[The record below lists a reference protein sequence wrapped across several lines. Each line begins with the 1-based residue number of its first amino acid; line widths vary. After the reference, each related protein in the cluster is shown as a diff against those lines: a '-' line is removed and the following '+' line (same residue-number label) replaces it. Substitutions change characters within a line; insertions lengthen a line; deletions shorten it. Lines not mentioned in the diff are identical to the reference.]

1 VKSLTVTS
9 PTTQPSHRRREWKR
23 RLLDGVERI
32 AAGTSLQMLG
42 DRPGLLAFL
51 FHGIRIEKTDSQ
63 TCDPNQLIAPD
74 VFARFLDHFAQ
85 HGYEFTSPA
94 DLEHGLSRDGRYVM
108 ITFDDGYYNNTAAI
122 PVLEQFACPATFFI
136 ATGHIESGEAFW
148 WDTVYRERSRQ
159 HVSISTIAREF
170 ESLKEHPFHVIRDK
184 VIKEFGGDVFETR
197 GDQDRP
203 MTTDELRSFAA
214 HPLVHLGNHT
224 VNHAIL
230 TACSVELARDQITRC
245 QEALA
250 RLVGVTPDIISYP
263 NGNVNPDVV
272 EAAKGAGLR
281 FGITTVERKNHLT
294 SVGRFREPMR
304 IHRMLVTESSVGDGL
319 FRSLRAPISVRRM
332 LHNSPLRH
340 LR

>member
-1 VKSLTVTS
+1 
-9 PTTQPSHRRREWKR
+9 
-23 RLLDGVERI
+23 LLDIVERF
-32 AAGTSLQMLG
+32 AAGTSLRVLG

-51 FHGIRIEKTDSQ
+51 FHGIRVEKADSQ

-74 VFARFLDHFAQ
+74 VFANFLEHFAQ
-85 HGYEFTSPA
+85 HGYEFISPA
-94 DLEHGLSRDGRYVM
+94 DLERGLSRDGRYVM

-148 WDTVYRERSRQ
+148 WDVVFRERSRQ
-159 HVSISTIAREF
+159 QASMLAITREF
-170 ESLKEHPFHVIRDK
+170 DNLKLHPFHVIRDK
-184 VIKEFGGDVFETR
+184 VVNEFGGKALEAR

-203 MTTDELRSFAA
+203 MTPDELRTFAA

-230 TACSVELARDQITRC
+230 TACSVEEARDQITRG
-245 QEALA
+245 QEALE
-250 RLVGVTPDIISYP
+250 RLVGLTPRIISYP
-263 NGNVNPDVV
+263 NGNVNPEVV
-272 EAAKGAGLR
+272 EVAKGAGLR
-281 FGITTVERKNHLT
+281 FGITTVERKNRLT
-294 SVGRFREPMR
+294 SAGQFREPMLVNR
-304 IHRMLVTESSVGDGL
+304 LLVTESSVGNGL

-332 LHNSPLRH
+332 LNNSPLRH

>member
-1 VKSLTVTS
+1 MTLTDTTS
-9 PTTQPSHRRREWKR
+9 PEQPSQGRRGWKR

-32 AAGTSLQMLG
+32 AAGTSLQMPG

-74 VFARFLDHFAQ
+74 VFARFLEHFTQ
-85 HGYEFTSPA
+85 HGYQFVSPA
-94 DLEHGLSRDGRYVM
+94 DLERGLSRDGRYVM

-122 PVLEQFACPATFFI
+122 PVLEQFACPAAFFI

-148 WDTVYRERSRQ
+148 WDAVYRERSRQ
-159 HVSISTIAREF
+159 HVSMSAITREF
-170 ESLKEHPFHVIRDK
+170 ESLKAHPFHVIRDR
-184 VIKEFGGDVFETR
+184 VIEEFGGDAFKAK

-203 MTTDELRSFAA
+203 MTPDELRTFAA

-224 VNHAIL
+224 VDHAIL
-230 TACSVELARDQITRC
+230 TACTVEEARNQITGC

-250 RLVGVTPDIISYP
+250 RLVGVTPGIISYP
-263 NGNVNPDVV
+263 NGNVNQQAV
-272 EAAKGAGLR
+272 EAAEGAGLR
-281 FGITTVERKNHLT
+281 FGITTVERKNRLT
-294 SVGRFREPMR
+294 TAGRFREPMLVNR
-304 IHRMLVTESSVGDGL
+304 LLVTESSVGDGL

-332 LHNSPLRH
+332 LNNSPLRH
-340 LR
+340 WR